1 MRDTSLRVPPGVEG
15 TVIGA
20 KIFSRKG
27 ADKDARTEIIEKAE
41 EQRLR
46 KDEQDEIRIIR
57 DSAIGKLKKLLV
69 GRTAAVKIEG
79 TDGKVLIPKGRPSP
93 RRC

>member
-1 MRDTSLRVPPGVEG
+1 MLRAIFGEKAGDVRDTSQRVPPGVEG

-27 ADKDARTEIIEKAE
+27 ADKDARTEAIERAE
-41 EQRLR
+41 EVKLR

-57 DSAIGKLKKLLV
+57 NL
-69 GRTAAVKIEG
+69 
-79 TDGKVLIPKGRPSP
+79 
-93 RRC
+93 CH